1 MQKQKFIVG
10 ELVAV
15 VCEQAPEW
23 NTPSVEIIRAEYVG
37 STNLRTGEFS
47 IGWRY
52 KTAHQPESA
61 HNLRFREESL
71 RKLPKQ
77 GDSFEEMMA
86 KLNLGV
92 PACQ

>member
-15 VCEQAPEW
+15 VCEQFPEF
-23 NTPSVEIIRAEYVG
+23 SVPCTEIIAADYCT
-37 STNLRTGEFS
+37 STNVLTGEMS

-52 KTAHQPESA
+52 RTTSIINEDPA
-61 HNLRFREESL
+61 LRFREDSL

-86 KLNLGV
+86 KLKVGL
-92 PACQ
+92 PA

>member
-15 VCEQAPEW
+15 VSEQAPEW
-23 NTPSVEIIRAEYVG
+23 DTPCVEIIEAEYTITRNVK
-37 STNLRTGEFS
+37 TRERT

-52 KTAHQPESA
+52 RTAQIAELAP
-61 HNLRFREESL
+61 NLRFREESL

-77 GDSFEEMMA
+77 GDSFEEMMS
-86 KLNLGV
+86 KLKLGV
-92 PACQ
+92 PA